1 MNILDKIIFDK
12 RREVELKKSL
22 IPVSQLEHAALF
34 DSRTIS
40 LSKILRSSQT
50 GIIAEHKRRSPSKSE
65 INYNFT
71 VEEVVKGYESAGV
84 CGISVLTDGKYFGG
98 SLDDLLL
105 ARASVNVPLLR
116 KEFVVDEYQILEAKA
131 HGADLILLIAAVLTR
146 EEIKQLSEFAES
158 LGLEVLLEV
167 HNLEELQKS
176 IMPSLNMIGVNNR
189 NLKTFE
195 VSLDFSKEL
204 ASEIP
209 NEFVKVS
216 ESGISSIEAINDLKN
231 YGYKGFLIGEN
242 FMKTDNAGE
251 SCKRIYF
258 KIISY
263 ETQNLRHEISRQYTR
278 SKSITSRLYGL
289 YFLGKILSLF

>member
-1 MNILDKIIFDK
+1 MNILDRIILDK

-22 IPVSQLEHAALF
+22 IPVSQLENAVLF
-34 DSRTIS
+34 DSRTVS

-65 INYNFT
+65 INYNLT

-116 KEFVVDEYQILEAKA
+116 KEFIVDEYQILEAKA

-167 HNLEELQKS
+167 HNLEELRKS

-195 VSLDFSKEL
+195 VSLDFSKAL

-216 ESGISSIEAINDLKN
+216 ESGISSIEAINELKP

-251 SCKRIYF
+251 SAREFIK
-258 KIISY
+258 K
-263 ETQNLRHEISRQYTR
+263 L
-278 SKSITSRLYGL
+278 
-289 YFLGKILSLF
+289 